1 MRRDEGREMSYKG
14 HRTDERGLA
23 IGPASTDLL
32 DLDRRSYLFE
42 LPAERIAQEPPEA
55 AGRARSDVRLLVAH
69 RDQER
74 VEHRRF
80 VELTDYLRRNDVFV
94 VNNARVVPSVL
105 HGSDQDGRD
114 VVVQI
119 FSPMDDATWHCM
131 VLPAASCR
139 QGATFNFGDG
149 ELTGTLL
156 HEEEDH
162 IWRLAI
168 QPADMKVL
176 ERVAE
181 YFYPWYLKIAPA
193 HPDYYQTAYASSG
206 GATGLP
212 SAGRH
217 LTPTILAAMSELGV
231 AFVQV
236 TLDIAV
242 RWTYEGFCSSF
253 SDLAST
259 IDTSPYMFQA
269 LYGPPRPERYHVP
282 LEVADTINKC
292 RRNGGRI
299 VACGTSA
306 LRTLETVTDDTG
318 HVYPGSGWTAILIS
332 PGHEFRACDV
342 FLTNFHMPMS
352 SELILTAAVLG
363 GRKKILDIYRHEV
376 LPRDY
381 AFHEFGDSM
390 LITGDRRRITPR
402 TPAKVPDPT
411 GNDPRHSLAGG

>member
-1 MRRDEGREMSYKG
+1 MNYIG
-14 HRTDERGLA
+14 HRTDARGMA
-23 IGPASTDLL
+23 VGPTAASTDLL
-32 DLDRRSYLFE
+32 NLDRRLYGFD
-42 LPAERIAQEPPEA
+42 LPDDRIAQEPPEA

-74 VEHRRF
+74 IEHRQF
-80 VELTDYLRRNDVFV
+80 VELPNYLRRNDVFV

-119 FSPMDDATWHCM
+119 FSPMDDKTWHCM
-131 VLPAASCR
+131 AIPATSCH
-139 QGATFNFGDG
+139 QGATFSFGDG
-149 ELTGTLL
+149 EVTGTLL

-168 QPADMKVL
+168 QPADMEIL
-176 ERVAE
+176 DRVAE
-181 YFYPWYLKIAPA
+181 YFYPWYLKTAPA
-193 HPDYYQTAYASSG
+193 HPDYYQTVYASCS

-217 LTPTILAAMSELGV
+217 LTPKMLAEMSELGV
-231 AFVQV
+231 SFVQV

-253 SDLAST
+253 SDLARPAST
-259 IDTSPYMFQA
+259 AETPTYMFQA

-282 LEVADTINKC
+282 LEVADIINEC
-292 RRNGGRI
+292 RRSGGRI

-332 PGHEFRACDV
+332 PGHEFRACDA

-352 SELILTAAVLG
+352 SELLLTAAVLG
-363 GRKKILDIYRHEV
+363 DREKLLDIYRHEV

-381 AFHEFGDSM
+381 TFHEFGDSM
-390 LITGDRRRITPR
+390 LITGDARRITPR
-402 TPAKVPDPT
+402 RPAKVPDPT
-411 GNDPRHSLAGG
+411 RKDPRHSLTGG